1 MPRGVTAKGEATVQ
15 SILTESRRL
24 FVADGYAAVSV
35 RMIADAVGVRVGALY
50 NHFPTKQ
57 AILFR
62 LMDAHLDALLSAWGE
77 EAQRYHGA
85 ADRLAAFARFHIRYH
100 IDRPDDVVLA
110 YMELRSLE
118 PENYL
123 LIEEKRRAY
132 EDQIKDILIAGRSV
146 FQFGD
151 AHLSAMAILAMLTGV
166 TTWYRPGGRL
176 TRTEIE
182 DEYAALVLNSVG
194 HQTKDLA
201 HV

>member
-1 MPRGVTAKGEATVQ
+1 MPRGATAKGEATVQ
-15 SILTESRRL
+15 SILAESRRL

-62 LMDAHLDALLSAWGE
+62 LMDAHMDALLAAWAA
-77 EAQRYHGA
+77 EAARHSTPA
-85 ADRLAAFARFHIRYH
+85 KRLAAFARFHIRYH

-110 YMELRSLE
+110 YMELRSLI

-123 LIEEKRRAY
+123 VIEEKRRAY
-132 EDQIKDILIAGRSV
+132 EDQIKDILTAGRGQ
-146 FQFGD
+146 FRFGD
-151 AHLSAMAILAMLTGV
+151 EHLSAMAILAMLTGV

-176 TRTEIE
+176 TATEIE
-182 DEYAALVLNSVG
+182 DEYATLVLNSVG